1 MQNNMQNRLTT
12 TKMIATLGLFTA
24 LSVAIGWI
32 CKTYLTL
39 GALRLTFENIPII
52 LASMIYGPIAGA
64 VVAAVSDT
72 VSCLTSPNPALN
84 PIITLG
90 AISIGVISGLISRY
104 IFKHKMLLKV
114 VFSVFISH
122 LIGSVIIKSIG
133 LWVFW
138 RYEISLLMLRLPT
151 YLLISL
157 CESAVIYFIM
167 KNKGLV
173 SLFKSG
179 DKNKRKYK

>member
-1 MQNNMQNRLTT
+1 MQKNKQDRLTT
-12 TKMIATLGLFTA
+12 TKMIATLGLMTA

-52 LASMIYGPIAGA
+52 LSGIFYGPLAGA
-64 VVAAVSDT
+64 AVAAVSDI

-90 AISIGVISGLISRY
+90 AVSIGIISGLVSKY
-104 IFKHKMLLKV
+104 IFKQKLLLKV

-122 LIGSVIIKSIG
+122 LIGSIIIKSIG
-133 LWVFW
+133 LWMFW
-138 RYEISLLMLRLPT
+138 RYEIPLLMLRIPT
-151 YLLISL
+151 YLLISV

-167 KNKGLV
+167 KNEGLV
-173 SLFKSG
+173 ALFK
-179 DKNKRKYK
+179 KRR